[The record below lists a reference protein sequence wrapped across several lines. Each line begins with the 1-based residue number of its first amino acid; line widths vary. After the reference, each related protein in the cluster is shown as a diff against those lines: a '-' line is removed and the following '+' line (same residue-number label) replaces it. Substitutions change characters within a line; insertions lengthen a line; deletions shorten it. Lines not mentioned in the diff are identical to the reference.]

1 MKLSAVG
8 NTNAILFEPEN
19 AKEAKKLNNYVEN
32 KKFLETKTGKT
43 NFGVAVGTLSFSYLA
58 LAISSLAKKKGTK
71 IASTVLAFAG
81 LATSIGFCIKN
92 ALDLKKFKNPPAE
105 QPAEQAGEPQ
115 ADLTMHA

>member
-43 NFGVAVGTLSFSYLA
+43 NFGVAVGTLGLSYTA
-58 LAISSLAKKKGTK
+58 LAISALAKKKSIK
-71 IASTVLAFAG
+71 IANTIVAFAG

-92 ALDLKKFKNPPAE
+92 ALDFKKFKNPPAE
-105 QPAEQAGEPQ
+105 QPAEKLNESQV
-115 ADLTMHA
+115 DLAMHA